1 MAIRA
6 VGVLSPG
13 DMGHAVG
20 LVLHQHGLRVLT
32 CLAGRS
38 ERTRALAAEGG
49 FEDAPS
55 LEALVS
61 SVDIL
66 LSILVPASA
75 EETAGAVAR
84 AVEATHADLL
94 FADCNAI
101 APSTARR
108 VAQRVA
114 AAGARVADGGIIGP
128 PPVRPGFRL
137 FSSGPGAQE
146 LAQLGQFG
154 LDVRVLPGEVGQA
167 SGLKMC
173 YAAMTKGTQALATEL
188 LVAARAMGLEDA
200 LRGEQTGSVAGVRN
214 FVARGLA
221 NMPPKAHRWVG
232 EMEEI
237 AQTFEDLGL
246 PGKLMLGAADV
257 YRFVASTPLGH
268 QTPEAVDTSRELDS
282 IIAELAD
289 SLPGLAVGRR

>member
-38 ERTRALAAEGG
+38 ERTRALA
-49 FEDAPS
+49 
-55 LEALVS
+55 
-61 SVDIL
+61 
-66 LSILVPASA
+66 
-75 EETAGAVAR
+75 
-84 AVEATHADLL
+84 
-94 FADCNAI
+94 
-101 APSTARR
+101 
-108 VAQRVA
+108 
-114 AAGARVADGGIIGP
+114 
-128 PPVRPGFRL
+128 
-137 FSSGPGAQE
+137 
-146 LAQLGQFG
+146 
-154 LDVRVLPGEVGQA
+154 GEVGKA

-214 FVARGLA
+214 FVSRGLA

-237 AQTFEDLGL
+237 AQTFE
-246 PGKLMLGAADV
+246 
-257 YRFVASTPLGH
+257 
-268 QTPEAVDTSRELDS
+268 E
-282 IIAELAD
+282 
-289 SLPGLAVGRR
+289 